1 MWLVLSNHKKIDK
14 MSDNEPKTRKEK
26 KGGRTKT
33 NVYNQKTVRLKA
45 AVLEQGASKRM
56 AEMQTQT
63 QKKR

>member
-1 MWLVLSNHKKIDK
+1 

-33 NVYNQKTVRLKA
+33 NVYNQKTARLKA
-45 AVLEQGASKRM
+45 AVLEQGAAKKM
-56 AEMQTQT
+56 TQMQS